1 MAPRLAHGDDIPA
14 AAAAAA
20 AAATAVA
27 TGGVLKAQPLRKDS
41 PYDFEWDTAPE
52 PHETRR
58 RAILAKYGDQVRAL
72 YGPDSF
78 VVVKV
83 VASLAVQ
90 LAIASVAAEL
100 PLWGFLL
107 VAYTVGGVINH
118 GLTLA
123 MHEVSHNLAFK
134 SFALNR
140 GFGIVT
146 NLALGVP
153 AFA

>member
-1 MAPRLAHGDDIPA
+1 MPPFAQPGAHHDA
-14 AAAAAA
+14 AARAAEF
-20 AAATAVA
+20 AVL
-27 TGGVLKAQPLRKDS
+27 GGVVKAHPLRKDS
-41 PYDFEWDTAPE
+41 PYSFEWDSAPE
-52 PHETRR
+52 PHDSRR

-72 YGPDSF
+72 YGPDRA

-83 VASLAVQ
+83 AVSLLVQ

-134 SFALNR
+134 SFAMNR
-140 GFGIVT
+140 GFGIIT